1 MRSRRPTLRLA
12 PYIATFGL
20 LGSALAWQGSPTFVD
35 NEAGI
40 APKVVVANY
49 GVPAT
54 DADQTADQTAA
65 TPTPAAA
72 SPATPA
78 PAPSDD
84 ATHATTP
91 APSAAPEGGHVI
103 AELPQ
108 QMVKP
113 FSLVGVTWA
122 SGMPATAEIEVQW
135 HGSSGWSAWTDLHQD
150 LVPVDDGPGRPGT
163 EPQWVDWA
171 DGIAVRVTNPTPATP
186 VDLQVAAVTG
196 SQSSDIAPM
205 AATQPGIIL
214 RSQWGARAAGSCAS
228 PQYGPSTQGAVIHHT
243 AGKNSY
249 TAAESA
255 GIVRSIQAYHMSS
268 RDWCDIGYNFLVDRY
283 GQIFEGR
290 GGGIDRPVRG
300 AHAGN
305 ATVNEHAVGVSLMG
319 TFTSEDATPEMKNSV
334 AQLVAWRFAIA
345 GVPAKGVVETGGK
358 QYNRIGG
365 HRDVVSTA
373 CPGELV
379 YKWIG
384 APGGLRDQVEGI
396 LASTPPA
403 APAPQPPAAPAPAPV
418 VQTQAPAPPPAPV
431 VVTTPTGLEVT
442 KRYVRKLKL
451 EWDSVPGAKKYQIRV
466 SREKSMSYPKVED
479 SIDTDQ
485 KVKLRASGQR
495 YYVQVRAVRP
505 DGSKTSWSDKVKTKT
520 KSP

>member
-12 PYIATFGL
+12 PYIVTFGL
-20 LGSALAWQGSPTFVD
+20 LGSALAWQGAPALFGED
-35 NEAGI
+35 AGT
-40 APKVVVANY
+40 AREVVVANY
-49 GVPAT
+49 GVPAVEGG
-54 DADQTADQTAA
+54 D
-65 TPTPAAA
+65 PTTSPSPVEP
-72 SPATPA
+72 SPATPD
-78 PAPSDD
+78 PAPTGTPSQE
-84 ATHATTP
+84 P
-91 APSAAPEGGHVI
+91 APESQAASEGGYVI

-108 QMVKP
+108 QTVAP

-135 HGSSGWSAWTDLHQD
+135 HGSGGWSAWTHLHQD

-186 VDLQVAAVTG
+186 VDLKVAAVTG
-196 SQSSDIAPM
+196 SKATDIAPM

-249 TAAESA
+249 TAAESP
-255 GIVRSIQAYHMSS
+255 GIVRSIQAYHMSA

-305 ATVNEHAVGVSLMG
+305 ATVNENSVGVSLMG
-319 TFTSEDATPEMKNSV
+319 TFTSEDATPEMKNAV

-345 GVPAKGVVETGGK
+345 GIPAKGVVDAGGK
-358 QYNRIGG
+358 QYNRISG

-379 YKWIG
+379 YNWIG

-396 LASTPPA
+396 LASSPPPA
-403 APAPQPPAAPAPAPV
+403 PAAQPPAPPPAEPAPAPV
-418 VQTQAPAPPPAPV
+418 IQTQAPAPPPA
-431 VVTTPTGLEVT
+431 VTTPTGLEVT

-466 SREKSMSYPKVED
+466 SRERSMSYPKVED

-505 DGSKTSWSDKVKTKT
+505 DGSKTSWSDKVKTST
-520 KSP
+520 KRS